1 MDFNKLS
8 LGRKFIADNVDPLV
22 VAQGTRDNA
31 LSGQEK
37 QMQGTRDK
45 KGSQKT
51 QRSAN
56 VLPQKSGTSYAS
68 ESYETLRRSKEI
80 ARMREMY
87 SHDWRKDISE
97 GAEEN
102 DEARHPYVDVM
113 PRTNHREKKM
123 ALQGKQAKDQKE
135 KETQGLGEST
145 CNKLYDTT
153 KPGGKLRKK
162 GAEKATKKMEE
173 GPNFDDVFGAFV
185 DEELNVKDQM
195 AIAREA
201 AKNRNPNPDHR
212 SIRGKMLAKPVPKD
226 PRTDAQKMTDATG
239 PRKGSNYRGD

>member
-1 MDFNKLS
+1 MDFNKLG
-8 LGRKFIADNVDPLV
+8 LGRRFIVDNLDPLE

-31 LSGQEK
+31 TAGGEK

-102 DEARHPYVDVM
+102 DESPHPYIDVM

-135 KETQGLGEST
+135 KETQGLGESYS
-145 CNKLYDTT
+145 KLYDTT

-162 GAEKATKKMEE
+162 TAEKVTKKMDE
-173 GPNFDDVFGAFV
+173 GPNFEDVFGAFV
-185 DEELNVKDQM
+185 DEELNIKDQM
-195 AIAREA
+195 AISKEA
-201 AKNRNPNPDHR
+201 AKNRNPNPDHKA
-212 SIRGKMLAKPVPKD
+212 IRGKMLAKAVSKD
-226 PRTDAQKMTDATG
+226 TRTDAQKMTDATG